1 MRAPNKIELD
11 HSKTK
16 PTKNNDTYSKKYI
29 WAFFREKNT
38 CIIGMA
44 IILFYQIFF
53 KSFCNWSPFEL
64 LYLLKIMKIIVAI
77 WDNSCPMTQVLIFFL
92 LFLHCILSL
101 LSTASTQYSPAEHTK
116 NQVHD
121 EKSSKHNH
129 GDEIDKLPWTAHC
142 VLDLNWTSHLITFNI
157 WCCHFY

>member
-77 WDNSCPMTQVLIFFL
+77 WDNSCPMTQVLIFFFYFCIAYSVFYL
-92 LFLHCILSL
+92 LQA
-101 LSTASTQYSPAEHTK
+101 LSTHPLSTPRIRFMTK
-116 NQVHD
+116 KAPSTTM
-121 EKSSKHNH
+121 ETK
-129 GDEIDKLPWTAHC
+129 
-142 VLDLNWTSHLITFNI
+142 
-157 WCCHFY
+157 

>member
-16 PTKNNDTYSKKYI
+16 PTKNNDILKNTPEH
-29 WAFFREKNT
+29 FLEEKNT

-77 WDNSCPMTQVLIFFL
+77 
-92 LFLHCILSL
+92 
-101 LSTASTQYSPAEHTK
+101 
-116 NQVHD
+116 
-121 EKSSKHNH
+121 
-129 GDEIDKLPWTAHC
+129 
-142 VLDLNWTSHLITFNI
+142 
-157 WCCHFY
+157 